1 MPKTTTKQIEIDG
14 VEIEIVQKRMKNM
27 NLRIY
32 PPHGRVR
39 VAAPTRLSFKA
50 IQAFIISKITWIKA
64 KQIEVKNRKVAP
76 KLEFISGENHS
87 FLGKKYSLEVLE
99 NQPKN
104 LVKLENETIKICGK
118 KTLNIKEREKLLDGF
133 YRAELRKIIPQYIV
147 AYEEKMQVNVAEFQI
162 KKMKTR
168 WGTCNSRARRIWI
181 NLELAKKPI
190 ECLEFIIVHEMTH
203 LLERKHN
210 KRFYN
215 FMDKF
220 MPNWR
225 VQDGQLKL
233 SGRVIDG

>member
-1 MPKTTTKQIEIDG
+1 MPKTTTKQVVIDG

-32 PPHGRVR
+32 PPQGRVR

-50 IQAFIISKITWIKA
+50 IQAFIISKIVWIKA
-64 KQIEVKNRKVAP
+64 KQIEVKNRKIAP
-76 KLEFISGENHS
+76 KLEFISGENYS
-87 FLGKKYSLEVLE
+87 FFGKKYLLEVLE

-104 LVKLENETIKICGK
+104 AVKLEDEVIKICGK

-133 YRAELRKIIPQYIV
+133 YRVELRKIIPQYI
-147 AYEEKMQVNVAEFQI
+147 AIYQEKMLVNVAEFQI

-168 WGTCNSRARRIWI
+168 WGTCNSKVRRIWI
-181 NLELAKKPI
+181 SLELAKRPI

-210 KRFYN
+210 KRFYAL
-215 FMDKF
+215 MDKF
-220 MPNWR
+220 LPSWR
-225 VQDGQLKL
+225 ECEKQLRQL
-233 SGRVIDG
+233 GHSIDG

>member
-1 MPKTTTKQIEIDG
+1 MPKTTTKQIVIDG

-32 PPHGRVR
+32 PPQGRVR
-39 VAAPTRLSFKA
+39 VAAPNRLSFKA
-50 IQAFIISKITWIKA
+50 IQTFIISKITWIKA
-64 KQIEVKNRKVAP
+64 KQIEVQNRKVAP

-87 FLGKKYSLEVLE
+87 FFGKKYLLEVLE

-104 LVKLENETIKICGK
+104 AVKLEGETIKIRSK

-133 YRAELRKIIPQYIV
+133 YRVELRKIIPQYITI
-147 AYEEKMQVNVAEFQI
+147 YQEKMLVNVAEFQI

-168 WGTCNSRARRIWI
+168 WGTCNSKARRIWI
-181 NLELAKKPI
+181 SLELAKRPI

-210 KRFYN
+210 KRFYAL
-215 FMDKF
+215 MDKF
-220 MPNWR
+220 LPSWR
-225 VQDGQLKL
+225 ECEKQLRQL
-233 SGRVIDG
+233 GHSIDG

>member
-1 MPKTTTKQIEIDG
+1 MPKTTTKQIVIDG

-32 PPHGRVR
+32 PPQGRVR

-50 IQAFIISKITWIKA
+50 IQAFIISKIVWIKA
-64 KQIEVKNRKVAP
+64 KQIEVKNRKIAP
-76 KLEFISGENHS
+76 KLEFISGENHC
-87 FLGKKYSLEVLE
+87 FFGKKYLLEVLE

-104 LVKLENETIKICGK
+104 AVKLEGELIKIFSK

-133 YRAELRKIIPQYIV
+133 YRVELRKIIPQYITI
-147 AYEEKMQVNVAEFQI
+147 YQEKMLVNVAEFQI

-168 WGTCNSRARRIWI
+168 WGTCNSKARRIWI
-181 NLELAKKPI
+181 SLELAKRPI

-210 KRFYN
+210 KRFYAL
-215 FMDKF
+215 MDKF
-220 MPNWR
+220 LPSWR
-225 VQDGQLKL
+225 ECEKQLRQL
-233 SGRVIDG
+233 GHSIDG